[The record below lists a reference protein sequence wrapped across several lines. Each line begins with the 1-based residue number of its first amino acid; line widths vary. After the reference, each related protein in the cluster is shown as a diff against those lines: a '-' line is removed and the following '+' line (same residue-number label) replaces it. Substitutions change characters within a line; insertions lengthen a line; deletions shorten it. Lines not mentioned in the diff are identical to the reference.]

1 MDQPPSR
8 KVLGSFVHDEYGRKY
23 IIMEWTIEMKTILIK
38 MIKVILIKHINRNK
52 YSNEINNVNDI
63 IRNKRKKEI
72 NIMLLLIKVK
82 TRSIYQIN
90 CANQ

>member
-1 MDQPPSR
+1 MNNKNESDIDKNDKS
-8 KVLGSFVHDEYGRKY
+8 Y
-23 IIMEWTIEMKTILIK
+23 IDKNIS
-38 MIKVILIKHINRNK
+38 VNK
-52 YSNEINNVNDI
+52 YSNEIKNVNDI
-63 IRNKRKKEI
+63 IRNKRKKKM

>member
-1 MDQPPSR
+1 MDNRNENDIDKNDKS
-8 KVLGSFVHDEYGRKY
+8 Y
-23 IIMEWTIEMKTILIK
+23 IDKN
-38 MIKVILIKHINRNK
+38 INGNK
-52 YSNEINNVNDI
+52 YSNEIKNVNDI

-82 TRSIYQIN
+82 TISIYQIN

>member
-1 MDQPPSR
+1 MDNRNENDIDKNDKS
-8 KVLGSFVHDEYGRKY
+8 Y
-23 IIMEWTIEMKTILIK
+23 IDKN
-38 MIKVILIKHINRNK
+38 INGNK
-52 YSNEINNVNDI
+52 YSNEIKNVNDI

-82 TRSIYQIN
+82 TKTIYQIN

>member
-1 MDQPPSR
+1 MDNRNENDIDKNDKS
-8 KVLGSFVHDEYGRKY
+8 Y
-23 IIMEWTIEMKTILIK
+23 IDKN
-38 MIKVILIKHINRNK
+38 INGNK
-52 YSNEINNVNDI
+52 YSNEIKNVSDI

>member
-1 MDQPPSR
+1 MDNR
-8 KVLGSFVHDEYGRKY
+8 KENDIDKNDKNY
-23 IIMEWTIEMKTILIK
+23 IDKN
-38 MIKVILIKHINRNK
+38 INGNK
-52 YSNEINNVNDI
+52 YSNEIKNVNDI
-63 IRNKRKKEI
+63 IRNNKKEI

>member
-1 MDQPPSR
+1 MDNRNENDIDKNDKS
-8 KVLGSFVHDEYGRKY
+8 Y
-23 IIMEWTIEMKTILIK
+23 IDKN
-38 MIKVILIKHINRNK
+38 INGNK
-52 YSNEINNVNDI
+52 YSNEIKNVNDI

-90 CANQ
+90 CANQWEVTILFA

>member
-1 MDQPPSR
+1 MDNRNENDIDKNDKSYI
-8 KVLGSFVHDEYGRKY
+8 DEN
-23 IIMEWTIEMKTILIK
+23 
-38 MIKVILIKHINRNK
+38 INGNK
-52 YSNEINNVNDI
+52 YSNEIKNVNDI
-63 IRNKRKKEI
+63 IRNKREKEI